1 LRTDSQKQLGT
12 LKSQGND
19 VFNKTVGPAIDAAEK
34 HINDIQ
40 AQRTTRSSLTF
51 GPPQF
56 DTGGMFSVGGN
67 AGLAVLHDGEFV
79 VNPTATKKN
88 LPALASMNAGG
99 SHGGFSIGGDF
110 VIKTDRLDRAYVKGN
125 QFRKDILAALAQ
137 AQKEGYIG

>member
-56 DTGGMFSVGGN
+56 DTGGMFSVEAETLGS
-67 AGLAVLHDGEFV
+67 LSC
-79 VNPTATKKN
+79 TM
-88 LPALASMNAGG
+88 AS
-99 SHGGFSIGGDF
+99 
-110 VIKTDRLDRAYVKGN
+110 L
-125 QFRKDILAALAQ
+125 L
-137 AQKEGYIG
+137 